1 MHLIDMLLPT
11 LQHFRILGYWVILAL
26 SFWQS
31 TVFIGMVVPGELLFP
46 AIGFLVANGTFDPID
61 AFWFCF
67 AGALGGYALSYY
79 LGIRGNDLA
88 ARFKRLSPQ
97 IERGKQLL
105 SRYGLWAMIPGRFM
119 TIGALI
125 PFLAG
130 FARLPRLRFLFSA
143 LVCNAVGIGGLL
155 LAGYFAGH
163 AWVGFGLWAGRFLF
177 FVATLVVIATV
188 YWIARTLVVRGA
200 WPLAIVLSSI
210 FRSMGRGAL
219 SNPHVE
225 SLMKRHPRITRFLA
239 ERFDTRRFEG
249 LPLTLLSIGL
259 AYSLVLLG
267 GLVEDLLTSDPI
279 VAVDKRLEALLL
291 VFRTPR
297 LLGAF
302 VKVTLLGNWQ
312 IILGGSVLFSLYLV
326 LVKEKD
332 FLLPFWISLGGC
344 GFFTTVGKW
353 LFHRQRPF
361 DMTQLM
367 EYSFPSGHS
376 TYTAFFY
383 GFLIYF
389 FVRQAKERTRRI
401 NLVFLWAGVVAAVAF
416 SRLYLGVHYLSD
428 ILAGMLLGFS
438 WLLVGIS
445 LVELR
450 KTRKPQDESGGTPI
464 GDKRKQHWGYALL
477 AAFACLYIFV
487 AATYTPPYFR
497 EPAAQA
503 PLREETNPFAPFDSG
518 HLPRY
523 TETITGSP
531 QEPLSL
537 MIFARDE
544 GNLAAALRK
553 AGWEKADPVSLRT
566 LRKVFYAALMNRSYS
581 NAPVTPSFWNAAPL
595 DLAFEK
601 ETGLRSI
608 RQRHHIRLWKTGCRM
623 PDGSLQYV
631 GTASFDKGVNWLHF
645 SHRID
650 PAIDVEQKT
659 FVEDCLKAG
668 IVSAVKYVPFVAP
681 SMGANFSG
689 DAFFSDGKI
698 AVLKIDSAAP

>member
-1 MHLIDMLLPT
+1 MTVHVIEMLLPT
-11 LQHFRILGYWVILAL
+11 LQHFPILGYWVILAL

-46 AIGFLVANGTFDPID
+46 AIGFLAASGTFDPID

-67 AGALGGYALSYY
+67 VGALAGYCLSYY
-79 LGIRGNDLA
+79 LGIRGEGLA
-88 ARFKRLSPQ
+88 SRFNRLSPQ
-97 IERGKQLL
+97 IEHGKRLL

-130 FARLPRLRFLFSA
+130 FARLPRLRFLLFA
-143 LVCNAVGIGGLL
+143 AAGNAVGIGGFL
-155 LAGYFAGH
+155 LAGAFAGH
-163 AWVGFGLWAGRFLF
+163 AWVGFGLWSGRLLF
-177 FVATLVVIATV
+177 FAAALALTAAV
-188 YWIARTLVVRGA
+188 YWIARTLVVKGA

-210 FRSMGRGAL
+210 FRSMGQGAL

-225 SLMKRHPRITRFLA
+225 SLLKRHPRITRFLA

-249 LPLTLLSIGL
+249 LTLTLLSIGL

-267 GLVEDLLTSDPI
+267 GLVEDLVTADPI
-279 VAVDKRLEALLL
+279 VGVDRRLEALLL
-291 VFRTPR
+291 VFRTPA
-297 LLGAF
+297 LLAAF

-312 IILGGSVLFSLYLV
+312 IILGGAVLFSLYLF

-332 FLLPFWISLGGC
+332 FLLPFWVSLGGC
-344 GFFTTVGKW
+344 GFFSTAGKW
-353 LFHRQRPF
+353 LLHRQRPF
-361 DMTQLM
+361 DMTRLM

-389 FVRQAKERTRRI
+389 FARQAKDRTRRI
-401 NLVFLWAGVVAAVAF
+401 NLVFLWAGITAAVAF

-428 ILAGMLLGFS
+428 VLAGMLLGIS
-438 WLLVGIS
+438 WLLAGIG
-445 LVELR
+445 LVEL
-450 KTRKPQDESGGTPI
+450 KKARKPRDESGGTPI
-464 GDKRKQHWGYALL
+464 EDKRKQRWGYALL
-477 AAFACLYIFV
+477 AAFACLYLFV

-497 EPAAQA
+497 EPAPQA
-503 PLREETNPFAPFDSG
+503 PLGVEADPLASFDSG

-537 MIFARDE
+537 MIIVKNE
-544 GNLAAALRK
+544 ALLVESLKK

-566 LRKVFYAALMNRSYS
+566 LAKAFYAALRNRSYPS
-581 NAPVTPSFWNAAPL
+581 APVTPSFWNAAPL

-601 ETGLRSI
+601 ETALRSI
-608 RQRHHIRLWKTGCRM
+608 RQRHHIRLWKTGYRM
-623 PDGSLQYV
+623 PGGSLQYV
-631 GTASFDKGVNWLHF
+631 GTASFDKGVKWLHF

-650 PAIDVEQKT
+650 PAIDAEQKT

-668 IVSAVKYVPFVAP
+668 IVSSVKTVPFVAP

-689 DAFFSDGKI
+689 DAFFSEGKI
-698 AVLKIDSAAP
+698 AVLEIRD